1 MSRYVSPWSKPGSDT
16 GPGPEHPSI
25 LDALRRLKSARRGK
39 PSLSDAPPVSTFP
52 GRKAKALPGQTKL
65 PT

>member
-16 GPGPEHPSI
+16 GAERPSI

-39 PSLSDAPPVSTFP
+39 PSESDAPPVSTFP
-52 GRKAKALPGQTKL
+52 DRKAKPLAGQTKMPL
-65 PT
+65 

>member
-16 GPGPEHPSI
+16 GPERPSI

-39 PSLSDAPPVSTFP
+39 PSSSDAPPVSTFP
-52 GRKAKALPGQTKL
+52 GRKTKPLPGQTKL